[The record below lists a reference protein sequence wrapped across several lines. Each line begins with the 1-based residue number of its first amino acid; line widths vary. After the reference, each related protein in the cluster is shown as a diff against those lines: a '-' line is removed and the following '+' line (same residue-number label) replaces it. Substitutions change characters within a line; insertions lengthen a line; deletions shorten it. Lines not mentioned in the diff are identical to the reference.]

1 LTEITRE
8 KENLIRRMN
17 DLTQRYDEYVA
28 NMERERIEIMRA
40 NRNHVKLLTAKLF
53 YQTFSNMLRLRR
65 KEGL

>member
-1 LTEITRE
+1 MTEITRE

-53 YQTFSNMLRLRR
+53 YQTFSNMLRVRR

>member
-1 LTEITRE
+1 MTEITRE